1 MKITYDV
8 ILPERNS
15 FNGGKKSE
23 EVQAIESFLQGTQ
36 KNMCFTYEDE
46 ESAKRK
52 LNSISAWRKRA
63 PQGDLVDHFRN
74 GSRIFIIRL
83 SPKEV
88 KERKAARKE
97 GTA

>member
-8 ILPERNS
+8 ILPERSS

-23 EVQAIESFLQGTQ
+23 EVLAIEAFLQGTQ

-46 ESAKRK
+46 DTAKRK
-52 LNSISAWRKRA
+52 LASVSGWRKRV

-74 GSRIFIIRL
+74 GSRIFIVRL

-97 GTA
+97 ATA